1 MSTIGLDK
9 PYYAKITEDEQGNE
23 TYGPP
28 ILLAKAIQADL
39 AIELAEA
46 ILYADDTAAEVV
58 KEFKKG
64 TLSLAIDDLS
74 SVVASDLTGASI
86 DDNKVLVSASEDG
99 GDPVAIGFRAKKA
112 NGRYR
117 YFWLY
122 RVKFG
127 IPATNLQTKGDSIT
141 FKNPTIEGTI
151 YRRNKADSK
160 GNHPW
165 KSEVTEGD
173 ANVPTSVISSW
184 FTSVYEPSFA
194 NVVINITA
202 QPQATETTEGTGA
215 ELSVTA
221 TASSGTLTYQWYS
234 NTVNANVGGS
244 PINGATL
251 ATYTTPSDADAGSY
265 YYYCIVSVGSK
276 SVTSNVAEVTVA

>member
-1 MSTIGLDK
+1 LSTIGLDK

-151 YRRNKADSK
+151 YRRNRADSK

-173 ANVPTSVISSW
+173 ANVPENIINSW
-184 FTSVYEPSFA
+184 FTSVYEPAFS
-194 NVVINITA
+194 NVVISITA
-202 QPQATETTEGTGA
+202 QPQDAETTEGTGA

-221 TASSGTLTYQWYS
+221 TTSSGALTYQWYS
-234 NTVNANVGGS
+234 NTVNANVGGTA
-244 PINGATL
+244 INGATS
-251 ATYTTPSDADAGSY
+251 ATYTTPADADEGSY

-276 SVTSNVAEVTVA
+276 SVTSNVVEVTVS

>member
-9 PYYAKITEDEQGNE
+9 PYYAKITEDAQGNE
-23 TYGPP
+23 TYGTPV
-28 ILLAKAIQADL
+28 LLAKAIQADL
-39 AIELAEA
+39 SIELADT
-46 ILYADDTAAEVV
+46 ILFADDTAAEVV

-74 SVVASDLTGASI
+74 SAVASDLTGASI

-117 YFWLY
+117 YFWIY

-173 ANVPTSVISSW
+173 ANVPTSVVSSW
-184 FTSVYEPSFA
+184 FTSVYEPSFT
-194 NVVINITA
+194 NVVISITA
-202 QPQATETTEGTGA
+202 QPQDAETTEGTGDV
-215 ELSVTA
+215 LSVTA
-221 TASSGTLTYQWYS
+221 TASSGTLAYQWYS
-234 NTVNANVGGS
+234 NTVNANVGGT
-244 PINGATL
+244 PISGATA
-251 ATYTTPSDADAGSY
+251 ATYTTPSDADTGSY

-276 SVTSNVAEVTVA
+276 SVTSNVAEVTVV